1 MCFAEKL
8 YRAFSPREEHKIR
21 KGLQF
26 VSFAAPS
33 ILISHPYLI
42 LFLLS
47 HRQSQT
53 SSSLF
58 KMLFLKLI
66 PIALVL
72 PAFLLASPA
81 ARPAPV
87 PETLPSPGVAQINQ
101 LLERQTTSLT
111 TILSDLTSS
120 LGAIEQLLSAQS
132 LNNIEAVVTDLSTLL
147 SAPTTNQTK
156 ALLGT
161 ASDLLD
167 SPAVSSLISQ
177 LPNLLGSVSGLL
189 TPTLITNLTDILGA
203 AHILLTPQFA
213 TETAG
218 LINDVA
224 PVSLPIWF
232 NDLNH
237 ANSF

>member
-1 MCFAEKL
+1 
-8 YRAFSPREEHKIR
+8 
-21 KGLQF
+21 
-26 VSFAAPS
+26 
-33 ILISHPYLI
+33 
-42 LFLLS
+42 
-47 HRQSQT
+47 
-53 SSSLF
+53 
-58 KMLFLKLI
+58 MLFSKLI

-81 ARPAPV
+81 AIPAPV
-87 PETLPSPGVAQINQ
+87 PETLPSPEIAQINQ
-101 LLERQTTSLT
+101 ILERQTTSLT

-189 TPTLITNLTDILGA
+189 TPALITNLTDILGA

-224 PVSLPIWF
+224 PVSLQLRPKG
-232 NDLNH
+232 LNR
-237 ANSF
+237 ANSSQLVSAISQVISTLLSAVLG